1 MKKLFYAINT
11 LAATGLIFAYI
22 SPYVKPSITWFF
34 SFFGLGYPF
43 LLVTNILFVFF
54 WLAIKPKY
62 ALTSGLIIA
71 LGFIPLQKAIGFNKK
86 SKETGITLMTY
97 NIGKTRLD
105 FHNNKKRAKKI
116 KRFKAFIKEEQP
128 DIICIQER
136 FPKHF
141 EYYKKIFTDYNL
153 YPNLNIGT
161 AIYTKYPIV
170 KGGNIPFNTMS
181 HNGTWADLNIKGKI
195 FRIYSIHLSSNH
207 VNNLTDNY
215 KDIIDESKYILSKY
229 NQHAII
235 RAGQLKQILAHAA
248 KSPHP
253 VIISGD
259 FNDVPQS
266 YIYSMIDK
274 DYTDAFRVAGRGLM
288 QTYISRFIGLRI
300 DFTFTSP
307 NIEIYDHDII
317 KTNLSDHYPVVT
329 TINPIT
335 LEL

>member
-22 SPYVKPSITWFF
+22 SPYIKPSTTWFF

-54 WLAIKPKY
+54 WLAVKPKY

-71 LGFIPLQKAIGFNKK
+71 LGFVPLQKAIGFNKK
-86 SKETGITLMTY
+86 SKEKGISLMTY
-97 NIGKTRLD
+97 NIGKTRID
-105 FHNNKKRAKKI
+105 FHYKNRDEKI
-116 KRFKAFIKEEQP
+116 ERFRKFIKKEQP
-128 DIICIQER
+128 DIICLQER
-136 FPKHF
+136 FPEHLK
-141 EYYKKIFTDYNL
+141 YYDRIFTDYNL
-153 YPNLNIGT
+153 YPDSDIGT
-161 AIYTKYPIV
+161 AIYTKYPIL
-170 KGGNIPFNTMS
+170 KAGNIPFNTKS
-181 HNGTWADLNIKGKI
+181 HNGTWADLKIDGNI

-207 VNNLTDNY
+207 VTNLTDNY
-215 KDIIDESKYILSKY
+215 KEIIDESKYILSKY
-229 NQHAII
+229 NDHAIV
-235 RAGQLKQILAHAA
+235 RTAQLKKILNHAA
-248 KSPHP
+248 QSPYP

-259 FNDVPQS
+259 FNDIPQS
-266 YIYSMIDK
+266 YIYNLIDK

-300 DFTFTSP
+300 DFSFASP
-307 NIEIYDHDII
+307 DIEIYDHDII